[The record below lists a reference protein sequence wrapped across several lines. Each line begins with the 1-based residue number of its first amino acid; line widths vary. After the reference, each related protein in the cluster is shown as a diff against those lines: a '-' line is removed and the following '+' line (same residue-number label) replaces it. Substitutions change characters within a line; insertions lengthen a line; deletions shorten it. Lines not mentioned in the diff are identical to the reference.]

1 MAMSLYRASRD
12 SQALTLDEVRPI
24 DPTEEQAL
32 RDAIRYCREY
42 AERVPVRLVLVSR
55 ANLQEAVDRLQH
67 EDSKHQTFRVAQ
79 QVDVALVSFLLMWRL
94 FLDHVSH
101 DLSQRFGKPS
111 AEFERFD
118 QATHDAFDSHPG
130 YRLVE
135 GLRNY
140 VQHVGMP
147 PLTYTVSRRRGTDGE
162 PETVAEA
169 TASLDRQKLVDWKK
183 GSALLRKE
191 LAAGQGPLPL
201 LPLVDDAMEG
211 FASLVA
217 VLAQIDGP
225 ELAQHIALLQAL
237 VNEAAPDV
245 PALAEVGPG
254 AVPGGAN
261 SRMLRFGDLEGL
273 LNVATSR
280 PTVED
285 LTDEQM

>member
-1 MAMSLYRASRD
+1 MSLYRASRN
-12 SQALTLDEVRPI
+12 SQALTLDEVRSV
-24 DPTEEQAL
+24 DPAEEQAL
-32 RDAIRYCREY
+32 QEAIRYCREY

-67 EDSKHQTFRVAQ
+67 EDSRHQTFRVAQ

-111 AEFERFD
+111 PEFDRFD
-118 QATHDAFDSHPG
+118 QATHNAFDGHPG

-140 VQHVGMP
+140 VQHVGLP
-147 PLTYTVSRRRGTDGE
+147 PVTYTVSRRRGTAGE

-169 TASLDRQKLVDWKK
+169 TVSLDRQKLVDWKK
-183 GSALLRKE
+183 CSALLRKD

-201 LPLVDDAMEG
+201 LSLIDDAMEG

-217 VLAQIDGP
+217 VVTQIDGP
-225 ELAQHIALLQAL
+225 ELAQHIELLQAL
-237 VNEAAPDV
+237 VDEAAPDV
-245 PALAEVGPG
+245 PVLAEVSPG
-254 AVPGGAN
+254 SVPGGAN
-261 SRMLRFGDLEGL
+261 IKMIRFGDLEGL

-280 PTVED
+280 TTVED
-285 LTDEQM
+285 LANEQM